1 MKSSTRTPINSYG
14 GTALHDA
21 AWTGNAKMFKTILDT
36 VEFKQPKDSYC
47 RSPLHF
53 AASNGDTEIVK
64 IILEDESSRRFKFP
78 ESLDY
83 CHPKDVLGNT
93 PMHYAV
99 KEAHEDIIVML
110 LPEFEDKN
118 PGNNDG
124 VTPLHIA
131 AEKSL
136 KTIFKIILDAIKNL
150 KDLVPEN
157 HKGKTPFEF
166 VKNLQMRTELEKLY
180 HKRLQDFSLSE
191 KIAFRRNG
199 VRRSRQYNCILDSVT
214 LNVSER

>member
-1 MKSSTRTPINSYG
+1 
-14 GTALHDA
+14 
-21 AWTGNAKMFKTILDT
+21 
-36 VEFKQPKDSYC
+36 
-47 RSPLHF
+47 
-53 AASNGDTEIVK
+53 
-64 IILEDESSRRFKFP
+64 
-78 ESLDY
+78 
-83 CHPKDVLGNT
+83 
-93 PMHYAV
+93 MHYAV

-136 KTIFKIILDAIKNL
+136 KAIFKIILDAIKNL

-180 HKRLQDFSLSE
+180 HNRLQDFSLSE

-199 VRRSRQYNCILDSVT
+199 VRRSRQCNCILDSVT